1 MSKKI
6 LCVGSCGFILSNFV
20 RKVIKDKLDYQV
32 CSIDKISSSKDI
44 HNVYSN
50 RNHNFYIGNTLDKH
64 FLKTVFEIEKPDI
77 VIQGSL
83 TNQEE
88 FLLSNVIGTDN
99 LCQVC
104 EEYGSKLYLL
114 SSDIVYGVSEDEELS
129 HKETDSCVIYSKY
142 MTSLISSEDLVQH
155 SGGTVLRLSNAYGP
169 RSKKQIITDLIR
181 FHLKNETPYIWNVGY
196 DFTHVEDVISA
207 ILVIIE
213 SGKEKIYNV
222 SSSHQ
227 FSEKEVYNEIAK
239 LIELKDPIINQNTN
253 SVSTLFRSSDNSK
266 LRALGWKTQHTL
278 QGWLPSVVQW
288 YLNNQW
294 FLKE

>member
-6 LCVGSCGFILSNFV
+6 LCVGSCGFIFSNFV

-64 FLKTVFEIEKPDI
+64 FLETVFQIEKPEI

-83 TNQEE
+83 TNQED
-88 FLLSNVIGTDN
+88 FLINNIIGTNN
-99 LCQVC
+99 LLEIC
-104 EEYGSKLYLL
+104 EEFNSSLYLL
-114 SSDIVYGVSEDEELS
+114 SSDIIYGVNADEELS
-129 HKETDSCVIYSKY
+129 HSEDDPPIIYSKY
-142 MTSLISSEDLVQH
+142 MTSLIASEDLVHH
-155 SGGTVLRLSNAYGP
+155 SGGTVLRLSNTYGP
-169 RSKKQIITDLIR
+169 RSKNGLIAS
-181 FHLKNETPYIWNVGY
+181 LIKNHCKDQEPLLWNIGY
-196 DFTHVEDVISA
+196 DFTHVDDVISA
-207 ILVIIE
+207 IITIIE
-213 SGKEKIYNV
+213 SGKEKIYNI
-222 SSSHQ
+222 SSSHL

-239 LIELKDPIINQNTN
+239 LIELKNPIINQNTD
-253 SVSTLFRSSDNSK
+253 SASTLFRSSDNSK